1 MGYLNNSN
9 RTLDAILTKKGRE
22 ILSSGGDF
30 NVTKFALG
38 DDEIDYSLWDTTHTK
53 GTDFY
58 GAVIDNLPALEPF
71 NDPSEIMKYK
81 LVSRTDGVQA
91 MAKLIET
98 SGTQTALNNL
108 KWYADDVSGDG
119 GTRVRVGN
127 TAYYLGL
134 GTTFGVGHVNNSD
147 LTIDYVGGDD
157 SIFEEGYRSE
167 MFTLTVLDT
176 TVAVLAPLYKAL
188 PNKEYPVISLGGGGN
203 RKKRKPGRGAPTGGM
218 QDADRDKWFPFVKS
232 VQHLSQTI
240 KGCLVS
246 DGGTFTHRRGNNF
259 APTLNGA
266 IALYP
271 KKISS
276 ASSPAKTSVI
286 VAGESSGA
294 VVEFNVTITHRA
306 TGIRPADDATSA

>member
-127 TAYYLGL
+127 TAYYLGFML
-134 GTTFGVGHVNNSD
+134 
-147 LTIDYVGGDD
+147 I
-157 SIFEEGYRSE
+157 I
-167 MFTLTVLDT
+167 
-176 TVAVLAPLYKAL
+176 
-188 PNKEYPVISLGGGGN
+188 VIL
-203 RKKRKPGRGAPTGGM
+203 
-218 QDADRDKWFPFVKS
+218 Q
-232 VQHLSQTI
+232 
-240 KGCLVS
+240 
-246 DGGTFTHRRGNNF
+246 
-259 APTLNGA
+259 
-266 IALYP
+266 
-271 KKISS
+271 
-276 ASSPAKTSVI
+276 
-286 VAGESSGA
+286 
-294 VVEFNVTITHRA
+294 
-306 TGIRPADDATSA
+306 